1 MRKYSYQEL
10 SRRVSE
16 ALYYLWDPIGVSTT
30 PEARSEYEDYVP
42 QIVGMLERNEDT
54 QEVAKLLSKIRTK
67 TMGLPEN
74 FTKDIETAE
83 LLQEHKDALLQI
95 LA

>member
-1 MRKYSYQEL
+1 MKKYSHQDL

-16 ALYYLWDPIGVSTT
+16 VLYYLWDPIGVSTA

-42 QIVGMLERNEDT
+42 QMVGMLERNEDA
-54 QEVAKLLSKIRTK
+54 QELAKLLSKIRTK

-74 FTKDIETAE
+74 FTKDIKTAE
-83 LLQEHKDALLQI
+83 LLQEHKDALLQR

>member
-1 MRKYSYQEL
+1 MKKYSQKEL

-16 ALYYLWDPIGVSTT
+16 VLYYLWDPIGVSTA

-42 QIVGMLERNEDT
+42 QVVGKLEQSEDA
-54 QEVAKLLSKIRTK
+54 QELAKLLSKIRTN

-74 FTKDIETAE
+74 FTKDLETAE
-83 LLQEHKDALLQI
+83 LLQDHKDALLQG

>member
-1 MRKYSYQEL
+1 MNKYSQKEL

-16 ALYYLWDPIGVSTT
+16 VLYYLWDPIGVSTA

-42 QIVGMLERNEDT
+42 QMVGMLERNEDA
-54 QEVAKLLSKIRTK
+54 QELAKLLSNIRTN

-83 LLQEHKDALLQI
+83 LLQEHKDALLQR